1 MWKDAI
7 KRFAEEHRITLIA
20 TGNNRNAGIFEI
32 ADECYDVNSTDA
44 DAMKRLI
51 REKAVDGVYMGGSE
65 PVISSACRYLEE
77 LGMPCYCTKEQ
88 WEFLQDKARFKGL
101 CERFGLPVVPR
112 FTFDFTENLEGQVR
126 PEDFPLIT
134 KPTDGCG
141 SSGFSVST
149 NIQEL
154 ERGYDI
160 AKAASPTGSVIV
172 EKFVKNDGVVVFY
185 TFSDGK
191 AIFSGM
197 ENKYP
202 VKYEEQESF
211 VAGLHLFESSYT
223 ENFRSRFEDKLK
235 TLFKFLGIREGS
247 LWIEVFHDGDD
258 YYFNEVGFRYSGSV
272 SIYTVDYFYHINQVA
287 ADIYY
292 ALTGESKVFGHN
304 SLIPE
309 KVNRKKHYC
318 IYPIHMLSGVISKVT
333 GIDAVSQSNDVVAVV
348 DTKHVG
354 DEVKASGTVAQVFAF
369 VHFVFDT
376 LEECKERIQKLHT
389 EMSVLDLEG
398 REMLVRKLDWNERNI
413 TI

>member
-7 KRFAEEHRITLIA
+7 KKFAEEHRIALIA
-20 TGNNRNAGIFEI
+20 TGNNRNAGIFKI

-44 DAMKRLI
+44 EAMKRLI

-65 PVISSACRYLEE
+65 PVISSACKYLEE

-88 WEFLQDKARFKGL
+88 WEFLQDKARFKEL
-101 CERFGLPVVPR
+101 CEQFGLPVVPR
-112 FTFDFTENLEGQVR
+112 FTFDFTENLERQVC
-126 PEDFPLIT
+126 PECFPLIT

-172 EKFVKNDGVVVFY
+172 EKFVKNDGIVVFY
-185 TFSDGK
+185 TFSNGK

-202 VKYEEQESF
+202 VRYAEQESY
-211 VAGLHLFESSYT
+211 VAGLFLFESSFA
-223 ENFRSRFEDKLK
+223 EDFRYRFENKLEL
-235 TLFKFLGIREGS
+235 LFKSIGLKEGS
-247 LWIEVFHDGDD
+247 LWIEVFHDGND
-258 YYFNEVGFRYSGSV
+258 YYFNEVGFRYGGSV
-272 SIYTVDYFYHINQVA
+272 SIYPVDYFYHINQVA

-309 KVNRKKHYC
+309 SVPRKRYYC
-318 IYPIHMLSGVISKVT
+318 VYPIHMLSGVIAKVT
-333 GIDAVSQSNDVVAVV
+333 GIDAVSQIDDVVAVV

-354 DEVKASGTVAQVFAF
+354 DKVKESGTVAQVFAF

-389 EMSVLDLEG
+389 EMSVLDSEG
-398 REMLVRKLDWNERNI
+398 REMLVRKLDWDERSI